1 LFYYEGREDGGD
13 MILSREEGENLLKLN
28 MGLAG
33 IYFLIVLFLA
43 FTPKADTYYDTVM
56 MASFLL
62 GGFGLVQTILLYLKA
77 LEVQW

>member
-1 LFYYEGREDGGD
+1 
-13 MILSREEGENLLKLN
+13 

-43 FTPKADTYYDTVM
+43 FTPKADIYYDTVM
-56 MASFLL
+56 MASFAL
-62 GGFGLVQTILLYLKA
+62 GVFGLVQTIMLYMKV

>member
-1 LFYYEGREDGGD
+1 

-33 IYFLIVLFLA
+33 IYLLVVIFLA
-43 FTPKADTYYDTVM
+43 FTPKTDTYYDTGL
-56 MASFLL
+56 MAVFVL
-62 GGFGLVQTILLYLKA
+62 GGLGLVQTILLYLKV